1 MLLKNKIA
9 IITGGSSG
17 IGLDTARKF
26 IEEGAYVYITGRN
39 EEKLKETIGLLKNNI
54 SYIKADVSKK
64 EDMQNVYETIKKEKG
79 KLDIIFAN
87 AGVGKY
93 IKLEDI
99 TEEDIDWTF
108 NINVKGTIFTVQCL
122 LPLLTKGSSIIINT
136 SITSN
141 LGIPDFSL
149 YAAAKSAQKSF
160 IHSWTAD
167 LKDRKIRVNAIS
179 PGIIPTS
186 AATKELGRS
195 IEEEIKKQEERA
207 KLIPAGR
214 IGNVKDISNAVVFLA
229 SDESNYIN
237 GIELTVDGG
246 LSSIFANKL

>member
-39 EEKLKETIGLLKNNI
+39 EGKLKEAIRLLKNNI

-64 EDMQNVYETIKKEKG
+64 EDMQNVYEIIKREKG
-79 KLDIIFAN
+79 KLDIVFAN

-93 IKLEDI
+93 IKLEEI

-122 LPLLTKGSSIIINT
+122 LPLLIEGSSIIINT

-195 IEEEIKKQEERA
+195 TEEEIKKQEERA
-207 KLIPAGR
+207 KLIPTGR